1 LWQAFVDPLIR
12 RRFEKETGLG
22 RQEST
27 GDPLH
32 GFTDASGRENDA
44 YAWAFAQWFNERCW
58 KGYWQRKALTAQTGP
73 SHRSVVVQCKTP
85 EAVVRNFIPCAV
97 MSMPALR

>member
-1 LWQAFVDPLIR
+1 MSDGKADLQELADLLADPEIREIWEQELWQAFVDPLIR

-32 GFTDASGRENDA
+32 GFTDASERENDA

-58 KGYWQRKALTAQTGP
+58 SCR
-73 SHRSVVVQCKTP
+73 
-85 EAVVRNFIPCAV
+85 
-97 MSMPALR
+97 